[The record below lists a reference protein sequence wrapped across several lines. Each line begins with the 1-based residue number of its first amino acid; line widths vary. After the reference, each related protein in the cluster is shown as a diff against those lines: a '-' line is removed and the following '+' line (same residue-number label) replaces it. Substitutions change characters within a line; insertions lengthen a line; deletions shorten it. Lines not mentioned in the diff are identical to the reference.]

1 MIKTYLKSY
10 LYLFI
15 LITIMTIIL
24 SIINYFIPKNMEIFK
39 IIIPVIAMLIAAINL
54 GKKVKNKAYL
64 EGIKFS
70 GIYLIFITIIRL
82 IFKLTFSYKIVIMYI
97 LILIASILG
106 CMIGINLKRD

>member
-54 GKKVKNKAYL
+54 GKRVKNKAYL

-70 GIYLIFITIIRL
+70 GILNSFLVISPSNNLIHRLSTPRFVASSIICVVTID
-82 IFKLTFSYKIVIMYI
+82 
-97 LILIASILG
+97 ASIS
-106 CMIGINLKRD
+106 